1 MERTESIANFSNA
14 IEDSELK
21 NDVIRFKNNIEPYLY
36 LFPSAIVFAT
46 FVFYPFIKT
55 IYISLFLTD
64 PQGNL
69 AKFIGLQNYIDIFK
83 TADYIN
89 SIYLTLKFVIMTVP
103 LEMIVAFVLS
113 IFANLRLKGIE
124 VIKTIYT
131 LPIAI
136 SSASAAVIWMLL
148 FNPSIGFINYI
159 LSFFGIHGIGWLTD
173 VKYGMISVSIVNI
186 WLNVGINFIFM
197 LAGLKSIPKDLYESA
212 QIDGANI
219 FVQHIKI
226 TVPMLSPTLFFLITV
241 DVINAFQEFGVIN
254 IMTQGGPVNST
265 NVMVY
270 SIYRDAFF
278 NFRYGNGAAESI
290 IIFILL
296 LIFTLL
302 QFASSEKKV
311 FYK

>member
-159 LSFFGIHGIGWLTD
+159 LSFFGIHGIG
-173 VKYGMISVSIVNI
+173 
-186 WLNVGINFIFM
+186 
-197 LAGLKSIPKDLYESA
+197 
-212 QIDGANI
+212 
-219 FVQHIKI
+219 
-226 TVPMLSPTLFFLITV
+226 
-241 DVINAFQEFGVIN
+241 
-254 IMTQGGPVNST
+254 
-265 NVMVY
+265 
-270 SIYRDAFF
+270 
-278 NFRYGNGAAESI
+278 
-290 IIFILL
+290 
-296 LIFTLL
+296 
-302 QFASSEKKV
+302 
-311 FYK
+311 